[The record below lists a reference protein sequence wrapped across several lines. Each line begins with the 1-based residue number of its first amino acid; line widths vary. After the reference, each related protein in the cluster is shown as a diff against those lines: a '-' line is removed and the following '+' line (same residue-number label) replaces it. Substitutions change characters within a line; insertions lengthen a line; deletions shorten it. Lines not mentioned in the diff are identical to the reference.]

1 MRVIY
6 HVYIDAGPILI
17 DGIMH
22 KLKKEFNQYFNKK
35 EALEYKERLEK
46 RFKNAVIEEK
56 IIKNN
61 PFI

>member
-22 KLKKEFNQYFNKK
+22 KLK
-35 EALEYKERLEK
+35 
-46 RFKNAVIEEK
+46 AVMEEK
-56 IIKNN
+56 KLKNN
-61 PFI
+61 LFI